1 MELYRTSTSVE
12 LSSLI
17 KGRNRVLVS
26 SVWCLSSRLIGKV
39 NSEHGTCYV
48 PLGESEVPNPSY
60 EILVALSPSTAA
72 PTASITTSITST
84 TTSTSPILVTNPLH
98 KIYSLPT
105 ALPLTQDPG
114 RTFNSIH
121 DNFCFAKCFNM
132 HLSTYYCH
140 VSHSPTE
147 LAMHWLRVSHSA
159 SWLADN
165 FIIPNK

>member
-1 MELYRTSTSVE
+1 MGLCRTSTSAE

-17 KGRNRVLVS
+17 EGRNRVLVC

-60 EILVALSPSTAA
+60 EILVALSST
-72 PTASITTSITST
+72 TST
-84 TTSTSPILVTNPLH
+84 TTESSPILVTNPLH
-98 KIYSLPT
+98 KVYSLAT
-105 ALPLTQDPG
+105 ALPLTQSPG
-114 RTFNSIH
+114 RTFNSIQ
-121 DNFCFAKCFNM
+121 DNFCFAKCFHM

-147 LAMHWLRVSHSA
+147 LAMHWLRLSHSA
-159 SWLADN
+159 LWLADH